1 MATTNSSSVLRF
13 SGMNSGLDTESIVNA
28 MTAATKLKITKQNR
42 KAITLKW
49 KQEAYQGITT
59 KLTDFQNKYL
69 DMLNSKVNLKSKS
82 TFTKYGATVSTL
94 NADGILKEGTP
105 AGVSVRSGTNAV
117 PGTYNVKVLQTA
129 TQAKY
134 QGSAMDASSLDLSQ
148 YNDAS
153 QNYSFNITVGT
164 KSTVINF
171 NGGSADSVRSQI
183 NSQLKDAYGA
193 SNTSGQGLVYVN
205 ESGKLISSDRQAMSL
220 TGVANMYGNFT
231 FDLSGNIN
239 AGTNKFNITVGDETV
254 SISFDSYTA
263 DYFNQTDSTTL
274 GAQKREEY
282 QNLYF
287 GEQAEKLYNAAKAD
301 GSVDF
306 DALRTQAYDKAKQ
319 ADYDKKFES
328 EKTKAIA
335 EYDEELKTNYDN
347 GIADGSIAEGTSFED
362 WKKTQAEFDENA
374 FKTAFDEQY
383 AKDFDETAFKAQ
395 FDKDYDELSAYK
407 DTLNADDF
415 KLSNEDLA
423 AYANKYELNKA
434 IGKVKLSDGTGL
446 NIDENGT
453 VTAANGEKLAV
464 AADPATRNTFG
475 ASTARKTTA
484 QVTTATTATTLKD
497 LGVEDSATF
506 TINGT
511 KFTFTSDYTV
521 AKMMSE
527 INASKNAGATMT
539 FSTLTNS
546 FALSSSGYG
555 TAASIE
561 FSADN
566 GSAGAEL
573 LSTLGLT
580 SGTLTQ
586 GRNLQLEVNGE
597 TIETSS
603 NSFTADG
610 TTMTFTS
617 AAQGAEFS
625 YEVKK
630 DNSSAIDAIK
640 SFVEDYNKIIEE
652 VYGQLDQKPNSD
664 YYALTDDDI
673 EDMDLSEKQQEKWE
687 EKAKEGLLYN
697 DSTVS
702 TVMQKMRS
710 VLYST
715 VKTADGQTFSL
726 FSMGI
731 TTSDD
736 WGDHGKLELDETKL
750 EAAFEQYAD
759 QIADLFAGT
768 TVDENGNTVKTGIMH
783 KLDGVL
789 TGAVK
794 TTGARK
800 DKGTLVQLAGTKTGT
815 SATDN
820 SIYDQLKSISTLIS
834 SLETRYEK
842 QQDRYWKQFSN
853 LETMMGSLNSQT
865 SYIQQLMQF

>member
-82 TFTKYGATVSTL
+82 TFTKYGATVSVL

-335 EYDEELKTNYDN
+335 QYDEELKTNYDN

-362 WKKTQAEFDENA
+362 WKKTQAAFDENA

-464 AADPATRNTFG
+464 AADPATQNTFG

-484 QVTTATTATTLKD
+484 QVTTATTLKD

-715 VKTADGQTFSL
+715 VKIADGQTFSL

>member
-254 SISFDSYTA
+254 SVAFDSYTA

-335 EYDEELKTNYDN
+335 EYDKELKTNYDN

-484 QVTTATTATTLKD
+484 QVTTATTLKD

-561 FSADN
+561 FSAEN

-597 TIETSS
+597 TIETAS

>member
-117 PGTYNVKVLQTA
+117 PGTYKVKVLQTA

-148 YNDAS
+148 YSDAS

-183 NSQLKDAYGA
+183 NSQLKDAYGS

-205 ESGKLISSDRQAMSL
+205 DSGKIISSDRQAMSL

-231 FDLSGNIN
+231 FDLNTSIS

-254 SISFDSYTA
+254 SVSFDSYTA

-274 GAQKREEY
+274 GAQKREEF
-282 QNLYF
+282 QGIYF
-287 GEQAEKLYNAAKAD
+287 DEQAEKLYNAAKAD

-306 DALRTQAYDKAKQ
+306 DALKAQAYDKAKQ

-328 EKTKAIA
+328 EKTKAMA

-383 AKDFDETAFKAQ
+383 AKDFDETAFRAQ

-423 AYANKYELNKA
+423 AYANKHELNKA

-453 VTAANGEKLAV
+453 VTAANGKKLSV
-464 AADPATRNTFG
+464 AADPATKNTFG
-475 ASTARKTTA
+475 ASTARTTTA
-484 QVTTATTATTLKD
+484 QVTTATTLKD

-527 INASKNAGATMT
+527 INASKNAHATMT

-555 TAASIE
+555 TSASIE
-561 FSADN
+561 FSAEN

-768 TVDENGNTVKTGIMH
+768 
-783 KLDGVL
+783 
-789 TGAVK
+789 
-794 TTGARK
+794 
-800 DKGTLVQLAGTKTGT
+800 KTGT

>member
-287 GEQAEKLYNAAKAD
+287 DEQAEKLYNAAKAD

-484 QVTTATTATTLKD
+484 QVTTATTLKD

>member
-82 TFTKYGATVSTL
+82 TFAKYGATVSTL
-94 NADGILKEGTP
+94 SADGILKEGTP

-117 PGTYNVKVLQTA
+117 PGTYKVKVLQTA

-148 YNDAS
+148 YSDAS

-183 NSQLKDAYGA
+183 NSQLKDAYGS

-205 ESGKLISSDRQAMSL
+205 DSGKIISSDRQAMSL

-231 FDLSGNIN
+231 FDLNTSIS

-254 SISFDSYTA
+254 SVSFESYTA

-274 GAQKREEY
+274 GAQKREEF
-282 QNLYF
+282 QSLYF
-287 GEQAEKLYNAAKAD
+287 DEQAEKLYNAAKAD

-306 DALRTQAYDKAKQ
+306 DALKAQAYDKAKQ
-319 ADYDKKFES
+319 ADYDKKFEI
-328 EKTKAIA
+328 EKTKAMA
-335 EYDEELKTNYDN
+335 EYDEELKNNYDS

-383 AKDFDETAFKAQ
+383 AKDFDETAFRAQ

-423 AYANKYELNKA
+423 AYANKHELNKA

-453 VTAANGEKLAV
+453 VTAANGKKLSV
-464 AADPATRNTFG
+464 AADPATQNTFG
-475 ASTARKTTA
+475 ASTARTTTA
-484 QVTTATTATTLKD
+484 QVTTATTLKD

-527 INASKNAGATMT
+527 INASKNARATMT

-555 TAASIE
+555 TSASIE
-561 FSADN
+561 FSAEN

-750 EAAFEQYAD
+750 EAAFEQYGD

-783 KLDGVL
+783 KLDDVL

>member
-117 PGTYNVKVLQTA
+117 PGTYKVNVLQTA

-148 YNDAS
+148 YSDAS

-183 NSQLKDAYGA
+183 NSQLKDAYGS

-205 ESGKLISSDRQAMSL
+205 DSGKIISSDRQAMSL

-231 FDLSGNIN
+231 FDLNTSIS

-254 SISFDSYTA
+254 SVSFESYTA

-274 GAQKREEY
+274 GAQKREEF
-282 QNLYF
+282 QGLYF
-287 GEQAEKLYNAAKAD
+287 DEQAEKLYNAAKAD

-306 DALRTQAYDKAKQ
+306 DALKAQAYDKAKQ

-328 EKTKAIA
+328 EKTKAMA

-383 AKDFDETAFKAQ
+383 AKDFDETAFRAQ

-423 AYANKYELNKA
+423 AYANKHELNKA

-453 VTAANGEKLAV
+453 VTAANGKKLSV
-464 AADPATRNTFG
+464 AADPATQNTFG
-475 ASTARKTTA
+475 ASTARTTTA
-484 QVTTATTATTLKD
+484 QVTTATTLKD

-527 INASKNAGATMT
+527 INASKNARATMT

-555 TAASIE
+555 TSASIE
-561 FSADN
+561 FSAEN

-750 EAAFEQYAD
+750 EAAFEQYGD

-783 KLDGVL
+783 KLDDVL

>member
-117 PGTYNVKVLQTA
+117 PGTYKVKVLQTA

-148 YNDAS
+148 YSDAS
-153 QNYSFNITVGT
+153 QNYSFNITVGK

-183 NSQLKDAYGA
+183 NSQLKDAYGS

-205 ESGKLISSDRQAMSL
+205 DSGKIISSDRQAMSL

-231 FDLSGNIN
+231 FDLNTSIS

-254 SISFDSYTA
+254 SVSFDSYTA
-263 DYFNQTDSTTL
+263 DYFNQTDSPTL
-274 GAQKREEY
+274 GAQKREEF
-282 QNLYF
+282 QGLYF
-287 GEQAEKLYNAAKAD
+287 DEQAEKLYNAAKAN

-306 DALRTQAYDKAKQ
+306 DALKAQAYDKAKQ

-328 EKTKAIA
+328 EKTKAMA

-383 AKDFDETAFKAQ
+383 AKDFDETAFRAQ

-423 AYANKYELNKA
+423 AYANKHELNKA

-453 VTAANGEKLAV
+453 VTAANGKKLSV
-464 AADPATRNTFG
+464 AADPATKNTFG
-475 ASTARKTTA
+475 ASTARTTTA
-484 QVTTATTATTLKD
+484 QVTTATTLKD

-527 INASKNAGATMT
+527 INASKNARATMT

-555 TAASIE
+555 TSASIE
-561 FSADN
+561 FSAEK

-702 TVMQKMRS
+702 TVMQKMLS

-783 KLDGVL
+783 KLDDVL

-834 SLETRYEK
+834 SLEARYEK

>member
-117 PGTYNVKVLQTA
+117 PGTYKVKVLQTA

-148 YNDAS
+148 YSDAS
-153 QNYSFNITVGT
+153 QNYSFNITVGK

-183 NSQLKDAYGA
+183 NSQLKDAYGS

-205 ESGKLISSDRQAMSL
+205 DSGKIISSDRQAMSL

-231 FDLSGNIN
+231 FDLNTSIS

-254 SISFDSYTA
+254 SVSFDSYTA

-274 GAQKREEY
+274 GAQKREEF
-282 QNLYF
+282 QGIYF
-287 GEQAEKLYNAAKAD
+287 DEQAEKLYNAAKAD

-306 DALRTQAYDKAKQ
+306 DALKAQAYDKAKQ

-328 EKTKAIA
+328 EKTKAMA

-383 AKDFDETAFKAQ
+383 AKDFDETAFRAQ

-407 DTLNADDF
+407 DTLNTDDF

-423 AYANKYELNKA
+423 AYANKHELNKA

-453 VTAANGEKLAV
+453 VTAANGKKLSV
-464 AADPATRNTFG
+464 AADPATKNTFG
-475 ASTARKTTA
+475 ASTARTTTA
-484 QVTTATTATTLKD
+484 QVTTATTLKD

-527 INASKNAGATMT
+527 INASKNARATMT

-555 TAASIE
+555 TSASIE
-561 FSADN
+561 FSAEN

-702 TVMQKMRS
+702 TVMQKMR
-710 VLYST
+710 
-715 VKTADGQTFSL
+715 
-726 FSMGI
+726 
-731 TTSDD
+731 
-736 WGDHGKLELDETKL
+736 
-750 EAAFEQYAD
+750 
-759 QIADLFAGT
+759 
-768 TVDENGNTVKTGIMH
+768 
-783 KLDGVL
+783 
-789 TGAVK
+789 
-794 TTGARK
+794 
-800 DKGTLVQLAGTKTGT
+800 
-815 SATDN
+815 
-820 SIYDQLKSISTLIS
+820 
-834 SLETRYEK
+834 
-842 QQDRYWKQFSN
+842 
-853 LETMMGSLNSQT
+853 
-865 SYIQQLMQF
+865 

>member
-82 TFTKYGATVSTL
+82 TFAKYGATVSTL

-117 PGTYNVKVLQTA
+117 PGTYKVKVLQTA

-148 YNDAS
+148 YSDAS
-153 QNYSFNITVGT
+153 QNYSFNITVGK

-183 NSQLKDAYGA
+183 NSQLKDAYGS

-205 ESGKLISSDRQAMSL
+205 DSGKIISSDRQAMSL

-231 FDLSGNIN
+231 FDLNTSIS

-254 SISFDSYTA
+254 SVSFDSYTA

-274 GAQKREEY
+274 GAQKREEF
-282 QNLYF
+282 QDLYF
-287 GEQAEKLYNAAKAD
+287 DEQAEKLYNAAKAN

-306 DALRTQAYDKAKQ
+306 DALKAQAYAKAKQ

-328 EKTKAIA
+328 EKTKAMA

-383 AKDFDETAFKAQ
+383 AKDFDETAFRAQ

-423 AYANKYELNKA
+423 AYANKHELNKA

-453 VTAANGEKLAV
+453 VTAANGKKLSV
-464 AADPATRNTFG
+464 AADPATKNTFG
-475 ASTARKTTA
+475 ASTARTTTA
-484 QVTTATTATTLKD
+484 QVTTATTLKD

-527 INASKNAGATMT
+527 INASKNAHATMT

-555 TAASIE
+555 TSASIE
-561 FSADN
+561 FSAEN

-736 WGDHGKLELDETKL
+736 CGDHGKLELDETKL

-783 KLDGVL
+783 KLDDVL

>member
-117 PGTYNVKVLQTA
+117 PGTYKVKVLQTA

-148 YNDAS
+148 YSDAS
-153 QNYSFNITVGT
+153 QNYSFNITVGK

-183 NSQLKDAYGA
+183 NNQLKDAYGS

-205 ESGKLISSDRQAMSL
+205 DSGKIISSDRQAMTL

-231 FDLSGNIN
+231 FDLNTSLS

-254 SISFDSYTA
+254 SVSFDSYTA

-274 GAQKREEY
+274 GAQKREEF
-282 QNLYF
+282 QGLYF
-287 GEQAEKLYNAAKAD
+287 DEQAEKLYNAAKAN

-306 DALRTQAYDKAKQ
+306 DALKAQAYDKAKQ

-328 EKTKAIA
+328 EKTKAMA

-383 AKDFDETAFKAQ
+383 AKDFDETAFRAQ

-423 AYANKYELNKA
+423 AYANKHELNKA

-453 VTAANGEKLAV
+453 VTAANGKKLSV
-464 AADPATRNTFG
+464 AADPATKNTFG
-475 ASTARKTTA
+475 AATARTTTA
-484 QVTTATTATTLKD
+484 QVTTATTLKD

-527 INASKNAGATMT
+527 INASKNARATMT

-555 TAASIE
+555 TSASIE
-561 FSADN
+561 FSAEN

-783 KLDGVL
+783 KLDDVL

>member
-117 PGTYNVKVLQTA
+117 PGTYKVKVLQTA

-148 YNDAS
+148 YSDAS

-183 NSQLKDAYGA
+183 NSQLKDAYGS

-205 ESGKLISSDRQAMSL
+205 DSGKIISSDRQSMSL

-231 FDLSGNIN
+231 FDLNTNVS

-254 SISFDSYTA
+254 SVSFESYTS
-263 DYFNQTDSTTL
+263 DYFNQADSTTL
-274 GAQKREEY
+274 GAQKREEF
-282 QNLYF
+282 QGLYF
-287 GEQAEKLYNAAKAD
+287 DEQAEKLYNAAKAD

-306 DALRTQAYDKAKQ
+306 DALKAQAYDKAKQ

-328 EKTKAIA
+328 EKTKAMA

-383 AKDFDETAFKAQ
+383 AKDFDETAFRAQ

-453 VTAANGEKLAV
+453 VTAANGKKLSV
-464 AADPATRNTFG
+464 AADPATQNTFG
-475 ASTARKTTA
+475 ASTARTTTA
-484 QVTTATTATTLKD
+484 QVTTATTLKD

-527 INASKNAGATMT
+527 INASKNARATMT

-555 TAASIE
+555 TSASIE
-561 FSADN
+561 FSAEN

-783 KLDGVL
+783 KLDDVL

>member
-82 TFTKYGATVSTL
+82 TFAKYGATVSTL

-117 PGTYNVKVLQTA
+117 PGTYKVKVLQTA

-148 YNDAS
+148 YSDAS

-183 NSQLKDAYGA
+183 NSQLKDAYGS

-205 ESGKLISSDRQAMSL
+205 DSGKIISSDRQAMSL

-231 FDLSGNIN
+231 FDLNTSIS

-254 SISFDSYTA
+254 SVSFESYTA

-274 GAQKREEY
+274 GAQKREEF
-282 QNLYF
+282 QSLYF
-287 GEQAEKLYNAAKAD
+287 DEQAEKLYNAAKAD

-306 DALRTQAYDKAKQ
+306 DALKAQAYDKAKQ

-328 EKTKAIA
+328 EKTKAMA

-383 AKDFDETAFKAQ
+383 AKDFDETAFRAQ

-423 AYANKYELNKA
+423 AYANKHELNKA

-453 VTAANGEKLAV
+453 VTAANGKKLSV
-464 AADPATRNTFG
+464 AADPATQNTFG
-475 ASTARKTTA
+475 ASTARTTTA
-484 QVTTATTATTLKD
+484 QVTTATTLKD

-527 INASKNAGATMT
+527 INASKNARATMT

-555 TAASIE
+555 TSASIE
-561 FSADN
+561 FSAEN

-750 EAAFEQYAD
+750 EAAFEQYGD

-783 KLDGVL
+783 KLDDVL

>member
-1 MATTNSSSVLRF
+1 MSTTTSSNTLRF

-49 KQEAYQGITT
+49 KQEAYQSITT

-82 TFTKYGATVSTL
+82 AFTKYSATISTI
-94 NADGILKEGTP
+94 NSDGVLKEGSP
-105 AGVSVRSGTNAV
+105 AGVSVRSNTNAV
-117 PGTYNVKVLQTA
+117 PGTYKVKVLQTA

-148 YNDAS
+148 YSDAS
-153 QNYSFNITVGT
+153 QSYSFNITVGS

-171 NGGSADSVRSQI
+171 NGGSADDVRSQI
-183 NSQLKDAYGA
+183 NEQLKDTFGT
-193 SNTSGQGLVYVN
+193 SNSGSQGLVYVN
-205 ESGKLISSDRQAMSL
+205 DSSKVISSDRQAMTM

-231 FDLSGNIN
+231 FDLSNVSE
-239 AGTNKFNITVGDETV
+239 AGTNRFNFTVGDETV

-263 DYFNQTDSTTL
+263 DYFDQDDDTTL

-282 QNLYF
+282 QKMYF
-287 GEQAEKLYNAAKAD
+287 SEQAQNLYNAAKAD

-306 DALRTQAYDKAKQ
+306 DAIKANAYEKAKQ
-319 ADYDKKFES
+319 DDYSDKYASES
-328 EKTKAIA
+328 AKAEA
-335 EYDEELKTNYDN
+335 EYNEELKTNYDK
-347 GIADGSIAEGTSFED
+347 GIEDGTIAEGTSFDD
-362 WKKTQAEFDENA
+362 WKETQAAFDEDA

-383 AKDFDETAFKAQ
+383 AKDFDEDTFKEE
-395 FDKDYDELSAYK
+395 FDKSYDELSAYT
-407 DTLNADDF
+407 DTLNADDY

-423 AYANKYELNKA
+423 AYANKTELNNA
-434 IGKVKLSDGTGL
+434 INNVKLSDGTGL

-453 VTAANGEKLAV
+453 ITAQNGEKLAV
-464 AADPATRNTFG
+464 AADPTSKNTFG
-475 ASTARKTTA
+475 ASTAKTTTA
-484 QVTTATTATTLKD
+484 QVTTSTTLKD

-561 FSADN
+561 FSAED

-573 LSTLGLT
+573 LNTLGLT

-597 TIETSS
+597 TVETSS

-610 TTMTFTS
+610 TAMTFTS

-630 DNSSAIDAIK
+630 DNSSAIEAVK

-652 VYGQLDQKPNSD
+652 VYGELDQKPDSD

-687 EKAKEGLLYN
+687 EKAKQGLLYN

-736 WGDHGKLELDETKL
+736 WGDHGKLEIDETKL
-750 EAAFEQYAD
+750 EAAFEQYSD

-783 KLDGVL
+783 KLDDVL

-834 SLETRYEK
+834 SLETRYEQ

>member
-117 PGTYNVKVLQTA
+117 PGTYKVKVLQTA

-148 YNDAS
+148 YSDAS
-153 QNYSFNITVGT
+153 QNYSFNITVGK

-183 NSQLKDAYGA
+183 NSQLKDAYGS

-205 ESGKLISSDRQAMSL
+205 DSGKIISSDRQAMSL

-231 FDLSGNIN
+231 FDLNTSIS

-254 SISFDSYTA
+254 SVSFDSYTA

-274 GAQKREEY
+274 GAQKREEF
-282 QNLYF
+282 QGIYF
-287 GEQAEKLYNAAKAD
+287 DEQAEKLYNAAKAD

-306 DALRTQAYDKAKQ
+306 DALKAQAYDKAKQ
-319 ADYDKKFES
+319 ADYNKKFES
-328 EKTKAIA
+328 EKTKTMA
-335 EYDEELKTNYDN
+335 EYDEELKTNYDS

-383 AKDFDETAFKAQ
+383 AKDFDETAFRAQ

-423 AYANKYELNKA
+423 AYANKHELNKA

-453 VTAANGEKLAV
+453 VTAANGKKLSV
-464 AADPATRNTFG
+464 AADPATKNTFG
-475 ASTARKTTA
+475 ASTARTTTA
-484 QVTTATTATTLKD
+484 QVTTATTLKD

-527 INASKNAGATMT
+527 INASKNARATMT

-555 TAASIE
+555 TSASIE
-561 FSADN
+561 FSAEN

-783 KLDGVL
+783 KLDDVL

>member
-49 KQEAYQGITT
+49 KQEAYQNITT

-254 SISFDSYTA
+254 SVSFDSYTA

-423 AYANKYELNKA
+423 AYANKHELNKA

-453 VTAANGEKLAV
+453 VTAANGKKLSV
-464 AADPATRNTFG
+464 AADPATKNTFG
-475 ASTARKTTA
+475 ASTARTTTA
-484 QVTTATTATTLKD
+484 QVTTATTLKD

-527 INASKNAGATMT
+527 INASKNARATMT

-555 TAASIE
+555 TSASIE
-561 FSADN
+561 FSAEN

-783 KLDGVL
+783 KLDDVL

>member
-82 TFTKYGATVSTL
+82 TFAKYGATVSTL

-117 PGTYNVKVLQTA
+117 PGTYKVKVLQTA

-183 NSQLKDAYGA
+183 NSQLKDAYGS

-205 ESGKLISSDRQAMSL
+205 DSGKIISSDRQSMSL

-231 FDLSGNIN
+231 FDLNTSIS

-254 SISFDSYTA
+254 SVSFDSYTP

-274 GAQKREEY
+274 GAQKREEF
-282 QNLYF
+282 QGLYF
-287 GEQAEKLYNAAKAD
+287 DEQAEKLYNAAKAN

-306 DALRTQAYDKAKQ
+306 DALKVQAYDKAKQ

-328 EKTKAIA
+328 EKTKAMA

-383 AKDFDETAFKAQ
+383 AKDFDETAFRAQ

-423 AYANKYELNKA
+423 AYANKHELNKA
-434 IGKVKLSDGTGL
+434 IGKIKLSDGTGL

-453 VTAANGEKLAV
+453 VTAANGKKLSV
-464 AADPATRNTFG
+464 AADPATKNTFG
-475 ASTARKTTA
+475 ASTARTTTA
-484 QVTTATTATTLKD
+484 QVTTATTLKD

-527 INASKNAGATMT
+527 INASKNARATMT

-555 TAASIE
+555 TSASIE
-561 FSADN
+561 FSAEN
-566 GSAGAEL
+566 GSTGAEL

-783 KLDGVL
+783 KLDDVL

>member
-117 PGTYNVKVLQTA
+117 PGTYKVKVLQTA

-148 YNDAS
+148 YSDAS

-183 NSQLKDAYGA
+183 NSQLKDAYGS

-205 ESGKLISSDRQAMSL
+205 DSGKIISSDRQAMSL

-231 FDLSGNIN
+231 FDLNTSIS

-254 SISFDSYTA
+254 SVSFDSYTA

-274 GAQKREEY
+274 GAQKREEF
-282 QNLYF
+282 QGIYF
-287 GEQAEKLYNAAKAD
+287 DEQAEKLYNAAKAD

-306 DALRTQAYDKAKQ
+306 DALKAQAYDKAKQ

-328 EKTKAIA
+328 EKTKAMA

-383 AKDFDETAFKAQ
+383 AKDFDETAFRAQ

-423 AYANKYELNKA
+423 AYANKHELNKA

-453 VTAANGEKLAV
+453 VTAANGKKLSV
-464 AADPATRNTFG
+464 AADPATKNTFG
-475 ASTARKTTA
+475 ASTARTTTA
-484 QVTTATTATTLKD
+484 QVTTATTLKD

-527 INASKNAGATMT
+527 INASKNAHATMT

-555 TAASIE
+555 TSASIE
-561 FSADN
+561 FSAEN

-715 VKTADGQTFSL
+715 VKTADRQTFSL

-783 KLDGVL
+783 KLDDVL

>member
-117 PGTYNVKVLQTA
+117 PGTYKVKVLQTA

-148 YNDAS
+148 YSDAS
-153 QNYSFNITVGT
+153 QNYSFNITVGK

-183 NSQLKDAYGA
+183 NSQLKDAYGS

-205 ESGKLISSDRQAMSL
+205 DSGKIISSDRQAMSL

-231 FDLSGNIN
+231 FDLNTSIS

-254 SISFDSYTA
+254 SVSFDSYTA

-274 GAQKREEY
+274 GAQKREEF
-282 QNLYF
+282 QGIYF
-287 GEQAEKLYNAAKAD
+287 DEQAEKLYNAAKAN

-306 DALRTQAYDKAKQ
+306 DALKAQAYDKAKQ

-328 EKTKAIA
+328 EKTKATA

-383 AKDFDETAFKAQ
+383 AKDFDETAFRAQ

-415 KLSNEDLA
+415 KLSNDDLA
-423 AYANKYELNKA
+423 AYANKHELNKA

-453 VTAANGEKLAV
+453 VTAANGKKLSV
-464 AADPATRNTFG
+464 AADPATKNTFG
-475 ASTARKTTA
+475 ASTARTTTA
-484 QVTTATTATTLKD
+484 QVTTATTLND

-527 INASKNAGATMT
+527 INASKNARATMT

-555 TAASIE
+555 TSASIE
-561 FSADN
+561 FSAEN

-783 KLDGVL
+783 KLDDVL

>member
-117 PGTYNVKVLQTA
+117 PGTYKVKVLQTA

-148 YNDAS
+148 YSDAS

-183 NSQLKDAYGA
+183 NSQLKDAYGS

-205 ESGKLISSDRQAMSL
+205 DSGKIISSDRQAMSL

-231 FDLSGNIN
+231 FDLNTSIS

-254 SISFDSYTA
+254 SVSFDSYTA

-274 GAQKREEY
+274 GAQKREEF
-282 QNLYF
+282 QGIYF
-287 GEQAEKLYNAAKAD
+287 DEQAEKLYNAAKAD

-306 DALRTQAYDKAKQ
+306 DALKAQAYDKAKQ

-328 EKTKAIA
+328 EKTKAMA

-374 FKTAFDEQY
+374 FKTAFD
-383 AKDFDETAFKAQ
+383 
-395 FDKDYDELSAYK
+395 KDYDELSAYK

-423 AYANKYELNKA
+423 AYANKHELNKA

-453 VTAANGEKLAV
+453 VTAANGKKLSV
-464 AADPATRNTFG
+464 AADPATKNTFG
-475 ASTARKTTA
+475 ASTARTTTA
-484 QVTTATTATTLKD
+484 QVTTATTLKD

-527 INASKNAGATMT
+527 INASKNAHATMT

-555 TAASIE
+555 TSASIE
-561 FSADN
+561 FSAEN

-783 KLDGVL
+783 KLDDVL

>member
-117 PGTYNVKVLQTA
+117 PGTYKVKVLQTA
-129 TQAKY
+129 TPAKY

-148 YNDAS
+148 YSDAS
-153 QNYSFNITVGT
+153 QNYSFNITVGK

-183 NSQLKDAYGA
+183 NSQLKDAYGS

-205 ESGKLISSDRQAMSL
+205 DSGKIISSDRQAMSL

-231 FDLSGNIN
+231 FDLNTSIS
-239 AGTNKFNITVGDETV
+239 AGTNKFSITVGDETV
-254 SISFDSYTA
+254 SVSFDSYTA

-274 GAQKREEY
+274 GAQKREEF
-282 QNLYF
+282 QGIYF
-287 GEQAEKLYNAAKAD
+287 DEQAEKLYNAAKAN

-306 DALRTQAYDKAKQ
+306 DALKAQAYDKAKQ

-328 EKTKAIA
+328 EKTKAMA
-335 EYDEELKTNYDN
+335 EYDEELKTNYDS

-383 AKDFDETAFKAQ
+383 AKDFDETAFRAQ
-395 FDKDYDELSAYK
+395 FDKGYDELSAYK

-423 AYANKYELNKA
+423 AYANKHELNKA

-453 VTAANGEKLAV
+453 VTAANGKKLSV
-464 AADPATRNTFG
+464 AADPATKNTFG
-475 ASTARKTTA
+475 ASTARTTTA
-484 QVTTATTATTLKD
+484 QVTTATTLKD

-527 INASKNAGATMT
+527 INASKNAHATMT

-555 TAASIE
+555 TSASIE
-561 FSADN
+561 FSAEN

-783 KLDGVL
+783 KLDDVL

-834 SLETRYEK
+834 SLET
-842 QQDRYWKQFSN
+842 
-853 LETMMGSLNSQT
+853 MMGSLNSQT

>member
-117 PGTYNVKVLQTA
+117 PGTYKVKVLQTA

-134 QGSAMDASSLDLSQ
+134 QGSAMDTSSLDLSQ
-148 YNDAS
+148 YSDAS

-183 NSQLKDAYGA
+183 NSQLKDAYGS

-205 ESGKLISSDRQAMSL
+205 DSGKIISSDRQAMSL

-231 FDLSGNIN
+231 FDLNTSIS

-254 SISFDSYTA
+254 SVSFDSYTA

-274 GAQKREEY
+274 GAQKREEF
-282 QNLYF
+282 QDLYF
-287 GEQAEKLYNAAKAD
+287 DEQAEKLYNAAKAN

-306 DALRTQAYDKAKQ
+306 DALKAQAYDKAKQ

-328 EKTKAIA
+328 EKTKAMA

-383 AKDFDETAFKAQ
+383 AKDFDETAFRAQ

-423 AYANKYELNKA
+423 AYANKHELNKA

-453 VTAANGEKLAV
+453 VTAANGKKLSV
-464 AADPATRNTFG
+464 AADPATKNTFG
-475 ASTARKTTA
+475 ASTARTTTA
-484 QVTTATTATTLKD
+484 QVTTATTLKD

-527 INASKNAGATMT
+527 INASKNARATMT

-555 TAASIE
+555 TSASIE
-561 FSADN
+561 FSAEN

-783 KLDGVL
+783 KLDDVL

>member
-1 MATTNSSSVLRF
+1 MATTNSSVLRF

-94 NADGILKEGTP
+94 SADGILKEGTP

-117 PGTYNVKVLQTA
+117 PGTYKVKVLQTA

-148 YNDAS
+148 YSDAS
-153 QNYSFNITVGT
+153 QNYSFNITVGK

-183 NSQLKDAYGA
+183 NSQLKDAYGS

-205 ESGKLISSDRQAMSL
+205 DSGKIISSDRQAMSL

-231 FDLSGNIN
+231 FDLNTSIS

-254 SISFDSYTA
+254 SVSFDSYTA

-274 GAQKREEY
+274 GAQKREEF
-282 QNLYF
+282 QGIYF
-287 GEQAEKLYNAAKAD
+287 DEQAEKLYNAAKAD

-306 DALRTQAYDKAKQ
+306 DALKAQAYDKAKQ

-328 EKTKAIA
+328 EKTKAMA

-383 AKDFDETAFKAQ
+383 AKDFDETAFRAQ

-423 AYANKYELNKA
+423 AYANKHELNKA

-453 VTAANGEKLAV
+453 VTAANGKKLSV
-464 AADPATRNTFG
+464 AADPATKNTFG
-475 ASTARKTTA
+475 ASTARTTTA
-484 QVTTATTATTLKD
+484 QVTTATTLKD

-527 INASKNAGATMT
+527 INASKNARATMT

-555 TAASIE
+555 TSASIE
-561 FSADN
+561 FSAEN

-625 YEVKK
+625 YGVKK

-783 KLDGVL
+783 KLDDVL

>member
-49 KQEAYQGITT
+49 KQEAYQGIIT

-117 PGTYNVKVLQTA
+117 PGTYKVKVLQTA

-148 YNDAS
+148 YSDAS

-183 NSQLKDAYGA
+183 NSQLKDAYGS

-205 ESGKLISSDRQAMSL
+205 DSGKIISSDRQAMSL

-231 FDLSGNIN
+231 FDLNTSIS

-254 SISFDSYTA
+254 SVSFESYTA

-274 GAQKREEY
+274 GAQKREEF
-282 QNLYF
+282 QGLYF
-287 GEQAEKLYNAAKAD
+287 DEQAEKLYNAAKAD

-306 DALRTQAYDKAKQ
+306 DALKAQAYDKAKQ

-328 EKTKAIA
+328 EKTKAMA

-383 AKDFDETAFKAQ
+383 AKDFDETAFRAQ

-423 AYANKYELNKA
+423 AYANKHELNKA

-453 VTAANGEKLAV
+453 VTAANGKKLSV
-464 AADPATRNTFG
+464 AADPATQNTFG
-475 ASTARKTTA
+475 ASTARTTTA
-484 QVTTATTATTLKD
+484 QVTTATTLKD

-527 INASKNAGATMT
+527 INASKNARATMT

-555 TAASIE
+555 TSASIE
-561 FSADN
+561 FSAEN

-750 EAAFEQYAD
+750 EAAFEQYGD

-783 KLDGVL
+783 KLDNVL

>member
-49 KQEAYQGITT
+49 KQEAYQNITT

-328 EKTKAIA
+328 EKTKAIT

-484 QVTTATTATTLKD
+484 QVTTATTLKD

-561 FSADN
+561 FSAEN

-783 KLDGVL
+783 KLDAVL

>member
-1 MATTNSSSVLRF
+1 MSSTTNSSSVLRF

-82 TFTKYGATVSTL
+82 AFTKYNATVSTI
-94 NADGILKEGTP
+94 NSDGVLKEGTP
-105 AGVSVRSGTNAV
+105 AGVSVRSNTNAV

-153 QNYSFNITVGT
+153 QNYSFSITVGS

-171 NGGSADSVRSQI
+171 NGGSADNVRSQI
-183 NSQLKDAYGA
+183 NAQLKDTFGT
-193 SNTSGQGLVYVN
+193 SNSGSQGLVYVN
-205 ESGKLISSDRQAMSL
+205 DSGKIVSSDRQAMTM

-231 FDLSGNIN
+231 FDLNGNVE
-239 AGTNKFNITVGDETV
+239 AGTNRFNFTVGDETV
-254 SISFDSYTA
+254 TVSFDSYTA
-263 DYFNQTDSTTL
+263 DYFNQDDDKTL

-282 QNLYF
+282 QKRYF
-287 GEQAEKLYNAAKAD
+287 NEQAEKLYNSAKAD

-306 DALRTQAYDKAKQ
+306 DAIKTNAYEKAKQ
-319 ADYDKKFES
+319 DDYSDKYANES
-328 EKTKAIA
+328 AKAEA
-335 EYDEELKTNYDN
+335 EYNEELRTKYTD
-347 GIADGSIAEGTSFED
+347 GIADGSIDEGTSFDD
-362 WKKTQAEFDENA
+362 WKETQPAFDEDA

-383 AKDFDETAFKAQ
+383 AKDFDETAFKEE
-395 FDKDYDELSAYK
+395 FDKNYDELAAYK
-407 DTLNADDF
+407 DTLNTDDY

-434 IGKVKLSDGTGL
+434 IGNVKLSDGTGL
-446 NIDENGT
+446 KIDENGT
-453 VTAANGEKLAV
+453 VTAANGEKLSV
-464 AADPATRNTFG
+464 AADPATQNTFG
-475 ASTARKTTA
+475 ASTAKTTTA
-484 QVTTATTATTLKD
+484 QVTTSTTLKD

-561 FSADN
+561 FSAED
-566 GSAGAEL
+566 GSTGAEL
-573 LSTLGLT
+573 LNTLGLT

-597 TIETSS
+597 TVETSS

-736 WGDHGKLELDETKL
+736 WGDHGKLEIDETKL
-750 EAAFEQYAD
+750 EAAFEQYSD

-783 KLDGVL
+783 KLDDVL

-853 LETMMGSLNSQT
+853 LESMMGSLNSQT

>member
-117 PGTYNVKVLQTA
+117 PGTYKVKVLQTA

-148 YNDAS
+148 YSDAS
-153 QNYSFNITVGT
+153 QNYSFNITVGK

-183 NSQLKDAYGA
+183 NSQLKDAYGS

-205 ESGKLISSDRQAMSL
+205 DSGKIISSDRQAMSL

-231 FDLSGNIN
+231 FDLNTSIS

-254 SISFDSYTA
+254 SVSFDSYTA

-274 GAQKREEY
+274 GAQKREEF
-282 QNLYF
+282 QGLYF
-287 GEQAEKLYNAAKAD
+287 DEQAEKLYNAAKAN

-306 DALRTQAYDKAKQ
+306 DALKAQAYDKAKQ

-328 EKTKAIA
+328 EKTKAMA

-383 AKDFDETAFKAQ
+383 AKDFDETAFRAQ

-423 AYANKYELNKA
+423 AYANKHELNKA

-453 VTAANGEKLAV
+453 VTAANGKKLSV
-464 AADPATRNTFG
+464 AADPATKNTFG
-475 ASTARKTTA
+475 ASTARTTTA
-484 QVTTATTATTLKD
+484 QVTTATTLKD

-527 INASKNAGATMT
+527 INASKNARATMT

-555 TAASIE
+555 TSASIE
-561 FSADN
+561 FSAEN

-702 TVMQKMRS
+702 TVMQKMRF

-783 KLDGVL
+783 KLADVL

>member
-117 PGTYNVKVLQTA
+117 PGTYKVKVLQTA

-148 YNDAS
+148 YSDAS

-183 NSQLKDAYGA
+183 NSQLKDAYGS

-484 QVTTATTATTLKD
+484 QVTTATTLKD

-561 FSADN
+561 FSAEN

-783 KLDGVL
+783 KLDAVL

>member
-82 TFTKYGATVSTL
+82 TFTKYGATVSVL

-335 EYDEELKTNYDN
+335 QYDEELKTNYDN

-374 FKTAFDEQY
+374 LKTALDDQY
-383 AKDFDETAFKAQ
+383 AKDFDETAFKPQ
-395 FDKDYDELSAYK
+395 YDKHYDELTEYK

-484 QVTTATTATTLKD
+484 QVTTATTLKD

-715 VKTADGQTFSL
+715 EKTADGQTFSL

-750 EAAFEQYAD
+750 EAAFGQYAD

>member
-1 MATTNSSSVLRF
+1 MSSTTNSSSVLRF

-69 DMLNSKVNLKSKS
+69 DMLNSKVNLKSK
-82 TFTKYGATVSTL
+82 TAFTKYSATVSTI
-94 NADGILKEGTP
+94 NSDGVLKEGTP
-105 AGVSVRSGTNAV
+105 AGVSVRSNTNAV

-148 YNDAS
+148 YSDSS
-153 QNYSFNITVGT
+153 QSYSFSITVGS

-171 NGGSADSVRSQI
+171 NGGSADDVRSQI
-183 NSQLKDAYGA
+183 NSQLKDTFGT
-193 SNTSGQGLVYVN
+193 SNSGSQGLVYVN
-205 ESGKLISSDRQAMSL
+205 DSGKVVSSDRQAMTM

-231 FDLSGNIN
+231 FDLNSNIE
-239 AGTNKFNITVGDETV
+239 AGTNRFNFTVGDKTFTV
-254 SISFDSYTA
+254 SFDSYTA
-263 DYFNQTDSTTL
+263 DYFNQDDDKTL

-282 QNLYF
+282 QKMYF
-287 GEQAEKLYNAAKAD
+287 NEQAEKLYNTAKAD

-306 DALRTQAYDKAKQ
+306 DAIKANAYEKAKQ
-319 ADYDKKFES
+319 DDYSDKYANES
-328 EKTKAIA
+328 AKAEA
-335 EYDEELKTNYDN
+335 EYNEELRTKYTD
-347 GIADGSIAEGTSFED
+347 GIADGSIDEGTSFDD
-362 WKKTQAEFDENA
+362 WKETQPAFDEDA

-383 AKDFDETAFKAQ
+383 AKDFDETAFKEE
-395 FDKDYDELSAYK
+395 FDKNYDELAAYK
-407 DTLNADDF
+407 DTLNTDDY

-434 IGKVKLSDGTGL
+434 IENVKLSDGTGL
-446 NIDENGT
+446 KIDENGT
-453 VTAANGEKLAV
+453 VTAENGENLAV
-464 AADPATRNTFG
+464 AADPTSQNTFG
-475 ASTARKTTA
+475 ASTAKTTTA
-484 QVTTATTATTLKD
+484 QVTTSTTLKD

-561 FSADN
+561 FSAED

-573 LSTLGLT
+573 LNTLGLT

-597 TIETSS
+597 TVETSS

-736 WGDHGKLELDETKL
+736 WGDHGKLEIDETKL
-750 EAAFEQYAD
+750 EAAFEQYSD

-783 KLDGVL
+783 KLDDVL

-834 SLETRYEK
+834 SLETRYEQ

-853 LETMMGSLNSQT
+853 LESMMGSLNSQT

>member
-117 PGTYNVKVLQTA
+117 PGTYKVKVLQTA

-148 YNDAS
+148 YSDAS

-183 NSQLKDAYGA
+183 NSQLKDAYGS

-484 QVTTATTATTLKD
+484 QVTTATTLKD

-736 WGDHGKLELDETKL
+736 WGDHGKLVLDETKL

>member
-254 SISFDSYTA
+254 SVAFDSYTA

-335 EYDEELKTNYDN
+335 EYDKELKTNYDN

-484 QVTTATTATTLKD
+484 QVTTATTLKD

>member
-49 KQEAYQGITT
+49 KQEAYQNITT

-335 EYDEELKTNYDN
+335 EYDKELKTNYDN

-484 QVTTATTATTLKD
+484 QVTTATTLKD

-561 FSADN
+561 FSAEN

>member
-117 PGTYNVKVLQTA
+117 PGTYKVKVLQTA

-148 YNDAS
+148 YSDAS
-153 QNYSFNITVGT
+153 QNYSFNITVGK

-171 NGGSADSVRSQI
+171 NGGSADS
-183 NSQLKDAYGA
+183 
-193 SNTSGQGLVYVN
+193 
-205 ESGKLISSDRQAMSL
+205 
-220 TGVANMYGNFT
+220 
-231 FDLSGNIN
+231 
-239 AGTNKFNITVGDETV
+239 
-254 SISFDSYTA
+254 
-263 DYFNQTDSTTL
+263 TTL
-274 GAQKREEY
+274 GAQKREEF
-282 QNLYF
+282 QGIYF
-287 GEQAEKLYNAAKAD
+287 DEQAEKLYNAAKAN

-306 DALRTQAYDKAKQ
+306 DALKAQAYDKAKQ

-328 EKTKAIA
+328 EKTKATA

-383 AKDFDETAFKAQ
+383 AKDFDETAFRAQ

-415 KLSNEDLA
+415 KLSNDDLA
-423 AYANKYELNKA
+423 AYANKHELNKA

-453 VTAANGEKLAV
+453 VTAANGKKLSV
-464 AADPATRNTFG
+464 AADPATKNTFG
-475 ASTARKTTA
+475 ASTARTTTA
-484 QVTTATTATTLKD
+484 QVTTATTLKD

-527 INASKNAGATMT
+527 INASKNARATMT

-555 TAASIE
+555 TSASIE
-561 FSADN
+561 FSAEN

-783 KLDGVL
+783 KLDDVL

>member
-82 TFTKYGATVSTL
+82 TFAKYGATVFTL
-94 NADGILKEGTP
+94 SADGILKEGTP

-117 PGTYNVKVLQTA
+117 PGTYKVKVLQTA

-148 YNDAS
+148 YSDAS

-183 NSQLKDAYGA
+183 NSQLKDAYGS

-205 ESGKLISSDRQAMSL
+205 DSGKIISSDRQAMSL

-231 FDLSGNIN
+231 FDLNTSIS

-254 SISFDSYTA
+254 SVSFESYTA
-263 DYFNQTDSTTL
+263 DYFNQTDSATL
-274 GAQKREEY
+274 GAQKREEF
-282 QNLYF
+282 QGLYF
-287 GEQAEKLYNAAKAD
+287 DEQAEKLYNAAKAD

-306 DALRTQAYDKAKQ
+306 DALKAQAYDKAKQ
-319 ADYDKKFES
+319 ADYDKKFEI
-328 EKTKAIA
+328 EKTKAMA
-335 EYDEELKTNYDN
+335 EYDEELKNNYDS

-383 AKDFDETAFKAQ
+383 AKDFDETAFRAQ

-423 AYANKYELNKA
+423 AYANKHELNKA

-453 VTAANGEKLAV
+453 VTAANGKKLSV
-464 AADPATRNTFG
+464 AADPATKNTFG
-475 ASTARKTTA
+475 ASTARTTTA
-484 QVTTATTATTLKD
+484 QVTTATTLKD

-527 INASKNAGATMT
+527 INASKNARATMT

-555 TAASIE
+555 TSASIE
-561 FSADN
+561 FSAEN

-783 KLDGVL
+783 KLDDVL